1 MHSLTFVTTFIVVT
15 PLIKK
20 QPSNIS
26 IAERSDV
33 SFEVRADGMDLVYK
47 WYKNGTPLSNKINIE
62 GSNLATLRI
71 YNVSVESSGEYY
83 CTISGGGHSINS
95 TVAVLT
101 VYKGIVINIIIKC
114 RALSII
120 PTYLLCGSIRP
131 HHNIMLYSICK

>member
-1 MHSLTFVTTFIVVT
+1 MHSLTFVTTFIVVIPLNKKQ

-33 SFEVRADGMDLVYK
+33 SFKVRADGMDLVYK
-47 WYKNGTPLSNKINIE
+47 WYKNGTSLSNKINIE

-71 YNVSVESSGEYY
+71 YNVSVESSGKYS
-83 CTISGGGHSINS
+83 CTISGGGHSVNS

-114 RALSII
+114 RALYQPIF
-120 PTYLLCGSIRP
+120 YVAL
-131 HHNIMLYSICK
+131 